1 MLSTEGLSIG
11 ELLFGT
17 SGDVMPFFAGGM
29 DSGCVLVSG
38 PGVGSSWEIV
48 VVVALVESLEGVVE
62 EETGVVVFSGPG
74 SAEFD
79 ALSLSTSST
88 CFFGADSSCVLAFF

>member
-1 MLSTEGLSIG
+1 
-11 ELLFGT
+11 
-17 SGDVMPFFAGGM
+17 MPFFAGGM

-48 VVVALVESLEGVVE
+48 FVVALVESLEGVIE
-62 EETGVVVFSGPG
+62 EGTGVVVFSGPG
-74 SAEFD
+74 SAGSN
-79 ALSLSTSST
+79 ALSFSTSSI

>member
-1 MLSTEGLSIG
+1 
-11 ELLFGT
+11 
-17 SGDVMPFFAGGM
+17 MPFFSGGM
-29 DSGCVLVSG
+29 DSGCALVSG

-62 EETGVVVFSGPG
+62 EGTGAVAFSGPG
-74 SAEFD
+74 SAGSN
-79 ALSLSTSST
+79 ALSFSTSSI